1 MGGQTVIEGMGELHL
16 EIIVD
21 RTKREFSVEANV
33 GAPQVAYREAI
44 TSSAEVD
51 YIHKKQSGG
60 SGQYARVKIQFD
72 PKELSDEEGSMDFEF
87 VPKEYIP
94 GVQKGIRSILGEG
107 VVAGFPVLGLKA
119 T

>member
-72 PKELSDEEGSMDFEF
+72 PKE
-87 VPKEYIP
+87 YIP

-119 T
+119 TL